1 MNEIETLL
9 ILTPIAAI
17 CCIMAFFFAF
27 KNRSRQSSYLCAQLL
42 SSFLILTGQFFELLS
57 REPAR
62 IMLFSRL
69 TYTVI
74 AIAPV
79 FWFMFALEMTGG
91 NRTPFRRLFYLLS
104 VIPLATAIVAWTNP
118 VHRLLWER
126 TEFREIGRY
135 TVNVVLE
142 YGPWF
147 WVHTSYSYVL
157 YIAGIVLVVREFI
170 NHQSLFRFQA
180 MCVLTGVIL
189 PFLINLLYVF
199 RILDNRV
206 KDFTP
211 LEIALSGL
219 FFYIGVKKYGLAT
232 IRQIPRDEVY
242 KRYADPM
249 LVVDAQRRIVDW
261 NEQLTRSFPIRPQIG
276 MPIADALRDID
287 ANALDASA
295 LPSNG
300 AGPSFVS
307 VQIPEGE
314 LTRTVNAR
322 IQPLVLSPD
331 GEVSGW
337 CITLFTHMQSPNPA
351 LALSRQERKV
361 LALVTEDLSNKEIAI
376 RLNIGES
383 TVKTHVHNLLKK
395 TGAAKRSELR
405 EFSE

>member
-17 CCIMAFFFAF
+17 CCIMAFLFAF

-42 SSFLILTGQFFELLS
+42 SSFIILTGQFFELLS

-91 NRTPFRRLFYLLS
+91 NRTPFKRLFYLLS
-104 VIPLATAIVAWTNP
+104 VIPLATAAIAWTNP
-118 VHRLLWER
+118 FHRLLWER

-135 TVNVVLE
+135 TINVVLE

-147 WVHTSYSYVL
+147 WVHTVYSYVL
-157 YIAGIVLVVREFI
+157 YIAGIVLVVREFV

-180 MCVLTGVIL
+180 ACVLTGVIL

-199 RILDNRV
+199 RLVEGRV

-219 FFYIGVKKYGLAT
+219 FFYVGVRKYGLAT

-249 LVVDAQRRIVDW
+249 LVVDPQRRIVDW
-261 NEQLTRSFPIRPQIG
+261 NEQLTRAFPIRPQIG
-276 MPIADALRDID
+276 MPIADALREFDMD
-287 ANALDASA
+287 ALEADAIPA
-295 LPSNG
+295 KET
-300 AGPSFVS
+300 GPSFVS

-314 LTRTVNAR
+314 LVRTVNAR

-331 GEVSGW
+331 GKISGW
-337 CITLFTHMQSPNPA
+337 CITLFTHMQSANPSVN
-351 LALSRQERKV
+351 LSRQERKV
-361 LALVTEDLSNKEIAI
+361 LALVTDNLSNKEIAVK
-376 RLNIGES
+376 LNIGES

-395 TGAAKRSELR
+395 TGAQKRSELR